1 MAQTPRLLP
10 IQPMKTHI
18 RPLVLALAAMLS
30 TAQAADTPAVILAD
44 YRSKADTAL
53 VRLNSTL
60 DAEAAKVSKTL
71 LALNDH
77 AAVEALAQQVQ
88 AKRAGE
94 TVTQPLPQASTL
106 FTAYDRARVTAL
118 APVQQATL
126 RRIDAVLASSDGQKT
141 EIVAELAKLKAD
153 VQAGK
158 IVDHSA
164 PAPHWTFHRTRS
176 GPADGAVVFGAKGD
190 VTYISKIGNKST
202 GSWKRTKDDTVV
214 ATFPNDEWKIHFRKS
229 GTEVESVTR
238 ATYYLQPAKP

>member
-1 MAQTPRLLP
+1 
-10 IQPMKTHI
+10 MKTHI

-106 FTAYDRARVTAL
+106 FTAYDRARSTTL

-126 RRIDAVLASSDGQKT
+126 RRIEALLATSDGQKT
-141 EIVAELAKLKAD
+141 EIVAELAAIRQECDAGLISKPALIAPAWNYHMTPDKNPNGTVTFKPDGTFELKIENRRTPEIGTYKP
-153 VQAGK
+153 GK
-158 IVDHSA
+158 RRHHYDLTIDKEQFIMIVDKDKA
-164 PAPHWTFHRTRS
+164 VMERS
-176 GPADGAVVFGAKGD
+176 MG
-190 VTYISKIGNKST
+190 
-202 GSWKRTKDDTVV
+202 KRYLTLATVQ
-214 ATFPNDEWKIHFRKS
+214 K
-229 GTEVESVTR
+229 
-238 ATYYLQPAKP
+238 